1 MELLAIPE
9 AAQRLG
15 VSIDTVRRRLR
26 KGELRGQHQPTP
38 QGFIWMVEAPSAAS
52 GAPAEGHLLPDFNH
66 IDAERGTRVVV
77 TRGEGPIE
85 SKSPMANLPALREL
99 VEVLRHE
106 IDTMGRQLG
115 IKDGQLESRDRQIEQ
130 LHSLL
135 QQAHAGPP
143 GPMRPEDLSLIAPA
157 DLGN

>member
-1 MELLAIPE
+1 MEFLAIPA

-26 KGELRGQHQPTP
+26 KGELPGQHQPTP
-38 QGFIWMVEAPSAAS
+38 QGFIWMVKAPSAAN
-52 GAPAEGHLLPDFNH
+52 GAPAEEHLLPDFKH
-66 IDAERGTRVVV
+66 IDAECGTRVVT
-77 TRGEGPIE
+77 TRGEAPIE
-85 SKSPMANLPALREL
+85 SKSLTANLPALREL

-106 IDTMGRQLG
+106 IDTMDRQLG
-115 IKDGQLESRDRQIEQ
+115 IKDGRLESKDRQIGQ

-157 DLGN
+157 DIGN